1 MQACK
6 DWLSNKKLTEQAQH
20 DLSYIRRS
28 ATNTPRSYSDFEWCE
43 NILKS
48 YLNKY
53 TKQNNVILKDVLRS
67 SLICLKSFGI
77 KQALNELQIN
87 NSYTE
92 EGYNLT
98 GLKLVKTTRN

>member
-28 ATNTPRSYSDFEWCE
+28 ATNTPRSYNDFEWCE

-48 YLNKY
+48 YLSKY

-77 KQALNELQIN
+77 KEALNELQIN

-92 EGYNLT
+92 EGFKDT
-98 GLKLVKTTRN
+98 ALKVVASTRN